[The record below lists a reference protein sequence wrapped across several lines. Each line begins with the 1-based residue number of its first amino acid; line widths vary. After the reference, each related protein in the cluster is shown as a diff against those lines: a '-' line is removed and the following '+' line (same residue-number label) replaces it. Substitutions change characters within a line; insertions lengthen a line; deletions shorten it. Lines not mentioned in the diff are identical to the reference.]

1 MIVISEKKLTQ
12 DEIKTYLNR
21 GYRFAY
27 GYEDFTVHKN
37 ESVGIILDT
46 MYKSTIDLIERLLYK
61 KHQLTLKYGNE
72 TYILNTLDDWKC
84 TEQSKKDILKQ
95 VTYKHI
101 LYQTYLDKRNEYI
114 ENQKELKLKEQYQII
129 YENFDIELPDD
140 EELDNFIRTFGYLY
154 QLDVDYSNRMSK
166 LQTYYQLKWYLE
178 HDIPYV
184 NEPLSIDID
193 DEQMFDRSMFK
204 IPSYEE
210 PIEVISFGDQ
220 TYLEDFIYK
229 NVDNSCNTL

>member
-1 MIVISEKKLTQ
+1 MYNE
-12 DEIKTYLNR
+12 LN
-21 GYRFAY
+21 Y
-27 GYEDFTVHKN
+27 
-37 ESVGIILDT
+37 
-46 MYKSTIDLIERLLYK
+46 DLI
-61 KHQLTLKYGNE
+61 
-72 TYILNTLDDWKC
+72 
-84 TEQSKKDILKQ
+84 S
-95 VTYKHI
+95 
-101 LYQTYLDKRNEYI
+101 YQTYLDKRNEYI